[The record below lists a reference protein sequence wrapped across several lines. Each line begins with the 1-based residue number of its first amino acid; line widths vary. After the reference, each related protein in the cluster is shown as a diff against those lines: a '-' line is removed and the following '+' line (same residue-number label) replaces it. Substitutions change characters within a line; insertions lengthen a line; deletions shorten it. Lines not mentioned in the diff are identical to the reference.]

1 MGAKVRRISH
11 LIVAVG
17 DGILIPVLQS
27 SIGYKQSRMNN
38 VRPNPSARVAGWNQA
53 LKVGGGGKVGG
64 LPARNDKGAGV
75 PLAFV
80 KQAHL

>member
-1 MGAKVRRISH
+1 
-11 LIVAVG
+11 
-17 DGILIPVLQS
+17 
-27 SIGYKQSRMNN
+27 MNN